1 MGRARLL
8 SVLLLVW
15 LTAGPSA
22 RAAPDT
28 SGRPQALILTTAFGF
43 YEGITLWAL
52 LDDADLLPGDPVIT
66 GATLTLLTTG
76 GSFAAGWYVTDRYG
90 VNAAQA
96 SMITSSFF
104 WTVLNATTV
113 GLEFDLD
120 DDDLLWNSLMSG
132 VTGQGL
138 GILLAANLD
147 STAGQVSLMNTVGTW
162 TGAEAAIIL
171 GLVGEKKAAR
181 YLTWSTVAADLGLL
195 AGVYLASKV
204 HISQERARFLDLG
217 AFTGA
222 LAAPAALFM
231 VWGPEDN
238 LRTWYLSAA
247 AVGIPL
253 GIATAWHLTRDMDA
267 GPAAGTERSAFMV
280 PLAGGVF

>member
-1 MGRARLL
+1 
-8 SVLLLVW
+8 
-15 LTAGPSA
+15 
-22 RAAPDT
+22 
-28 SGRPQALILTTAFGF
+28 
-43 YEGITLWAL
+43 
-52 LDDADLLPGDPVIT
+52 
-66 GATLTLLTTG
+66 
-76 GSFAAGWYVTDRYG
+76 
-90 VNAAQA
+90 
-96 SMITSSFF
+96 
-104 WTVLNATTV
+104 
-113 GLEFDLD
+113 
-120 DDDLLWNSLMSG
+120 
-132 VTGQGL
+132 
-138 GILLAANLD
+138 
-147 STAGQVSLMNTVGTW
+147 
-162 TGAEAAIIL
+162 
-171 GLVGEKKAAR
+171 VGEKKAAR